1 MSFEGSV
8 EGTMNGLLN
17 FNPDRKL
24 EFEPGRP
31 LQFDIRRPLEFDPG
45 RDLVFNENR
54 DLGFGRRGVVFRG
67 YVCPICGSL
76 VTETATKCTECGAV
90 FEGPPRAS
98 RPPSL
103 TGPEVR
109 APESGKAKPA
119 APSGKAGKTDRV
131 FCAHCGTAL
140 KRVDAFCSNCGK
152 ATARPREP
160 VKLPPKKNQNMT
172 RDWRG
177 PKEP

>member
-1 MSFEGSV
+1 M
-8 EGTMNGLLN
+8 TGLLN

-24 EFEPGRP
+24 GFDPGRP
-31 LQFDIRRPLEFDPG
+31 LEFDIRRPLQFDPS
-45 RDLVFNENR
+45 RDLEFNENR

-76 VTETATKCTECGAV
+76 VTETATRCTECGAI

-98 RPPSL
+98 EPPSP
-103 TGPEVR
+103 TAPKTR
-109 APESGKAKPA
+109 APEPGKARPA
-119 APSGKAGKTDRV
+119 APSGSAGKADRV
-131 FCAHCGTAL
+131 YCAYCGTAL

-152 ATARPREP
+152 SAGGAREA
-160 VKLPPKKNQNMT
+160 VKLPPQKKQDAT

-177 PKEP
+177 PKER